1 MQFKSRIPPL
11 FTRHSRKLLFSSC
24 SLATLTFWNY
34 YSPVAQ
40 AQSDEELSDLERAKY
55 PITLL
60 ALNGN
65 RPLAEEI
72 SEIIGVPLSE
82 ARISKF
88 SDGEIDIQIRDSLR
102 GEDVYII
109 QSLSK
114 PVHENLMEA
123 ILACTTCRRA
133 SANSITMVLP
143 YLCYS
148 RVDRLRPGETI
159 AAADVLRLF
168 EAAGADCI
176 LTVDVH
182 RRQTEGFVK
191 PDGIGGNG
199 PDTYNS
205 KPTTFITLES
215 LRLSV
220 PIILSKDLFNPVIVC
235 PSSSGVTR
243 GKKYME
249 LLSSEGVNPDL
260 AFVSPADSS
269 GHVSAETCHHKVSG
283 GCILVGDVKN
293 CDVLIIDDM
302 IDTGSRVSIAAE
314 ICKKNGAKRI
324 FAYATHGLF
333 SGNCV
338 ERLEEAPIDEIYVTN
353 TIPYDDSKF
362 CRKIMYTSIAPLVA
376 EAIRRKT
383 FCNSLQTLTH
393 LKG

>member
-1 MQFKSRIPPL
+1 MPFKSQIAQ
-11 FTRHSRKLLFSSC
+11 FCTRHSRKLFFSSC
-24 SLATLTFWNY
+24 SLATTACWNY
-34 YSPVAQ
+34 YSPIAQ
-40 AQSDEELSDLERAKY
+40 ADDNSENKRAKY

-60 ALNGN
+60 SLNGN

-191 PDGIGGNG
+191 PDGGEG
-199 PDTYNS
+199 DHS
-205 KPTTFITLES
+205 EPTKFITLES

-269 GHVSAETCHHKVSG
+269 GHVSAEMACHHKVSG

-314 ICKKNGAKRI
+314 ICKEQGAKRI